1 MKKKCYP
8 TLVKAAENITQ
19 TELCQ
24 APELSTLV
32 GRPES
37 PDTYFG
43 SLSL

>member
-24 APELSTLV
+24 APASLTV
-32 GRPES
+32 AAKWVFRPWLLLK
-37 PDTYFG
+37 P
-43 SLSL
+43 L